1 MITHANHNNILEKV
15 VSIYVKCQITSFPL
29 DCFSVLKTCGFRVYT
44 YEELK
49 KQNLRLYQMCI
60 AYSSDS
66 FRFENMIAYNEKN
79 NYFRIRFSLMHELGH
94 VVLEHE
100 KDAPEHEE
108 DADYFASN
116 FLAPRILIHTG
127 GYRTSDAI
135 HDAFGLS
142 YTASNRALLAY
153 KEWFWIISHSRP
165 RCPSP
170 PEKQLELIFFPEEV
184 PDQTAI
190 GEEDS
195 CSEQSSYCGYRGFS
209 GLSDQQQWYYAKG
222 L

>member
-1 MITHANHNNILEKV
+1 MDNELLLTKVLEV
-15 VSIYVKCQITSFPL
+15 YRTCNITSTPI
-29 DCFSVLKTCGFRVYT
+29 DCFRLLQNYGFRIFTYDALKISNPELYYLCLQYSNEAFIHRRLKVAVY
-44 YEELK
+44 
-49 KQNLRLYQMCI
+49 N
-60 AYSSDS
+60 D
-66 FRFENMIAYNEKN
+66 KN
-79 NYFRIRFSLMHELGH
+79 NAARIRFSLMHELGH
-94 VVLEHE
+94 IVLETNSE
-100 KDAPEHEE
+100 D
-108 DADYFASN
+108 DADNFASCV
-116 FLAPRILIHTG
+116 LAPRILIHTG